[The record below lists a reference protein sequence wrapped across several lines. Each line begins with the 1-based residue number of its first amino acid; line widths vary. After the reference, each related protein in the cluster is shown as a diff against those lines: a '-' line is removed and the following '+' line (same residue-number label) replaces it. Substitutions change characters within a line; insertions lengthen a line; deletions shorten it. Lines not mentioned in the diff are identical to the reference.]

1 MKTTMISLITA
12 ICMLSSLACTKST
25 DSTPGLTVS
34 VPPGGNIQAAIDSVA
49 AAGGGTVNLASGTFT
64 ITSSIRLKANVILN
78 GAGDP
83 NTTITSTTPMTII
96 TTDQEGL
103 ANLTIQNL
111 KIIGIANDSA
121 SIGIWIASLNAY
133 FKNVKISNVQVTN
146 CGGIGVHIKRTD
158 TASVLNCNLNNNGC
172 TVFYHNIYVRE
183 SLYVTISGNKLTG
196 SPNGTGL
203 HVAGVC
209 SHLTITA
216 NTVTNNGIAGMNIQD
231 SPDIVFIQN
240 NTVSGNGV
248 NHITGHGDG
257 ISFTGTNATIESN
270 ITNNNYENGI
280 HTWNG
285 SGSVTNN
292 HALGNGEKNYYI
304 DGSYTQSNN
313 L

>member
-1 MKTTMISLITA
+1 MKTTMISLMTA
-12 ICMLSSLACTKST
+12 VYMLSAIACTKNN
-25 DSTPGLTVS
+25 DSKPGLTEFVL
-34 VPPGGNIQAAIDSVA
+34 PGENIQAAIDSVA
-49 AAGGGTVNLASGTFT
+49 AAGGGTVNLATGIFT

-83 NTTITSTTPMTII
+83 NTTITSNTPMTII

-103 ANLTIQNL
+103 ENLTVQNL

-146 CGGIGVHIKRTD
+146 CGGIGVHIKRAD
-158 TASVLNCNLNNNGC
+158 TASVINCNLNHNGKS
-172 TVFYHNIYVRE
+172 VFYHNIYVRE
-183 SLYVTISGNKLTG
+183 SSYITISGNALTG
-196 SPNGTGL
+196 SPHGTGL

-209 SHLTITA
+209 SHFIITG

-231 SPDIVFIQN
+231 SPDILLIQN
-240 NTVSGNGV
+240 NTVSSNGV
-248 NHITGHGDG
+248 NQISGHGDG

-270 ITNNNYENGI
+270 ITDSNYESGI

-292 HALGNGEKNYYI
+292 HATGNGTKNYYI

>member
-1 MKTTMISLITA
+1 MISLMTV
-12 ICMLSSLACTKST
+12 ICMLSSLACTKKST
-25 DSTPGLTVS
+25 DSNPGSTVS
-34 VPPGGNIQAAIDSVA
+34 VPSGGNIQAAIDSVA
-49 AAGGGTVNLASGTFT
+49 ARGGGTVNLATGTFV
-64 ITSSIRLKANVILN
+64 ITAPIRLKANVILN

-83 NTTITSTTPMTII
+83 NTTITSNTPMTII

-111 KIIGIANDSA
+111 KIIGIAHDSA
-121 SIGIWIASLNAY
+121 SIGIWIASLHAY
-133 FKNVKISNVQVTN
+133 FKNVRIYNVQVTN
-146 CGGIGVHIKRTD
+146 CGGIGVHIKRAD
-158 TASVLNCNLNNNGC
+158 TASVLNCNLNNNGS
-172 TVFYHNIYVRE
+172 TVFYHNIYVRA
-183 SLYVTISGNKLTG
+183 SLYVTISGNTLTG

-209 SHLTITA
+209 SHLTITG

-231 SPDIVFIQN
+231 SPDIVYIQN
-240 NTVSGNGV
+240 NTVSGNGA

-270 ITNNNYENGI
+270 TTNNNYENGI

-292 HALGNGEKNYYI
+292 NAIGNGEKNYYI
-304 DGSYTQSNN
+304 DGSYTRSNN

>member
-1 MKTTMISLITA
+1 MKRSMISMMTA
-12 ICMLSSLACTKST
+12 FCILSAFACSKNTYSP
-25 DSTPGLTVS
+25 PGLTVS
-34 VPPGGNIQAAIDSVA
+34 VAPGGNIQAAIDSVA
-49 AAGGGTVNLASGTFT
+49 AGGGGTVNLAAGTWT

-83 NTTITSTTPMTII
+83 NTTITSNTPMTLI

-111 KIIGIANDSA
+111 KIIGIPNDSA

-146 CGGIGVHIKRTD
+146 CGGIGVHIKRAD
-158 TASVLNCNLNNNGC
+158 SASVLNCNLNNNGC
-172 TVFYHNIYVRE
+172 TVYYHNIYVRE
-183 SLYVTISGNKLTG
+183 STHITISGNLLTG
-196 SPNGTGL
+196 SPNGTGI

-209 SHLTITA
+209 SHLTITG

-231 SPDIVFIQN
+231 SPDIIFIQN

-248 NHITGHGDG
+248 NHISGHGDG

-270 ITNNNYENGI
+270 TTNNNYEGGI

-285 SGSVTNN
+285 SGSVTYN
-292 HALGNGEKNYYI
+292 HATGNGINYNI
-304 DGSYTQSNN
+304 HGSFTQSNN